1 MGVGFCWCR
10 SAGKLS
16 EPPKGVNAATHSQK
30 RAAIYKN
37 GVYIRTFE
45 NLSIAHGFY
54 FPPPRRASP
63 TLDGW
68 IVGLTDIAPLTDTPR
83 TLDLLESL
91 IGEVEQVFHGKEEV
105 VRLAVAA
112 LLARGHILF
121 EDVPGVGKTTLAQAL
136 GTALGLSFRR
146 IQFTSDLLPSDVL
159 GVSIFNPR
167 TSEFETR
174 LGPIFTNLVLADEIN
189 RAPPRTQSG
198 LLQAMQE
205 GQVSLDDETFQLP
218 RPFMVMATQNPLEHH
233 GTYPLP
239 ESQVDRFLM
248 RLTIGYPGESAERQI
263 LLEST
268 NEDPWEQRIKAVLE
282 PTQVLGLQQK
292 VSQVEVDDSLV
303 GYVMAIVQRTRVEP
317 RLQMGVS
324 PRGAIGL
331 LGASRAFALLSGRDY
346 LVPSDIQ
353 KLAMP
358 CLAHRILP
366 VGVAA
371 ASHEAH
377 EEAEA
382 IVRDILE
389 DIAVPV

>member
-1 MGVGFCWCR
+1 MTDT
-10 SAGKLS
+10 
-16 EPPKGVNAATHSQK
+16 AT
-30 RAAIYKN
+30 
-37 GVYIRTFE
+37 V
-45 NLSIAHGFY
+45 
-54 FPPPRRASP
+54 
-63 TLDGW
+63 
-68 IVGLTDIAPLTDTPR
+68 TDIPR
-83 TLDLLESL
+83 SLDLLDSL
-91 IGEVEQVFHGKEEV
+91 IAEVERVFHGKEDV

-121 EDVPGVGKTTLAQAL
+121 EDVPGVGKTTLARAL

-167 TSEFETR
+167 TSEFEIR
-174 LGPIFTNLVLADEIN
+174 LGPIFTNLLLADEIN

-205 GQVSLDDETFQLP
+205 GEVSLDDETFQLP
-218 RPFMVMATQNPLEHH
+218 QPFMVMATQNPLEHH

-248 RLTIGYPGESAERQI
+248 RLTIGYPGESAERRI

-268 NEDPWEQRIKAVLE
+268 RDDPWERRIKAVLE
-282 PTQVLGLQQK
+282 PEQVLGLQQQ
-292 VSQVEVDDSLV
+292 VSEIEVADSLV
-303 GYVMAIVQRTRVEP
+303 GYVMDIVQRTRVDP

-331 LGASRAFALLSGRDY
+331 LGASRAYALLSGRNF
-346 LVPSDIQ
+346 LVPSDVQ
-353 KLAMP
+353 RLAMP

-366 VGVAA
+366 VGASA

-377 EEAEA
+377 EEAGA

-389 DIAVPV
+389 DIPVPV

>member
-1 MGVGFCWCR
+1 M
-10 SAGKLS
+10 
-16 EPPKGVNAATHSQK
+16 
-30 RAAIYKN
+30 
-37 GVYIRTFE
+37 
-45 NLSIAHGFY
+45 
-54 FPPPRRASP
+54 
-63 TLDGW
+63 
-68 IVGLTDIAPLTDTPR
+68 TDIAAITQTPR
-83 TLDLLESL
+83 TLDLVESL
-91 IGEVEQVFHGKEEV
+91 IAEVEEVFHGKEEV

-121 EDVPGVGKTTLAQAL
+121 EDVPGVGKTTLAHAL
-136 GTALGLSFRR
+136 ATALGLSFRR

-167 TSEFETR
+167 TSDFETR

-198 LLQAMQE
+198 LLQAMEE
-205 GQVSLDDETFQLP
+205 GQVSLDDETFELP
-218 RPFMVMATQNPLEHH
+218 QPFMVMATQNPLEHH

-248 RLTIGYPGESAERQI
+248 RLTIGYPGEGAERRI
-263 LLEST
+263 LMEST
-268 NEDPWEQRIKAVLE
+268 TGDSWEQRIKAVLE
-282 PTQVLGLQQK
+282 PTQVLELQRE
-292 VSQVEVDDSLV
+292 VSRVEADDSLI

-317 RLQMGVS
+317 RLQMGAS

-331 LGASRAFALLSGRDY
+331 LGASRAYALLSGRNF
-346 LVPSDIQ
+346 LVPSDVQ
-353 KLAMP
+353 RLAMP

-366 VGVAA
+366 VGASA

-377 EEAEA
+377 EETGA
-382 IVRDILE
+382 IVTDILE

>member
-1 MGVGFCWCR
+1 MTDT
-10 SAGKLS
+10 
-16 EPPKGVNAATHSQK
+16 AT
-30 RAAIYKN
+30 
-37 GVYIRTFE
+37 V
-45 NLSIAHGFY
+45 
-54 FPPPRRASP
+54 
-63 TLDGW
+63 
-68 IVGLTDIAPLTDTPR
+68 TDIPR
-83 TLDLLESL
+83 SLDLLDSL
-91 IGEVEQVFHGKEEV
+91 IAEVERVFHGKEDV

-121 EDVPGVGKTTLAQAL
+121 EDVPGVGKTTLARAL

-174 LGPIFTNLVLADEIN
+174 LGPIFTNLLLADEIN

-205 GQVSLDDETFQLP
+205 GEVSLDDETFQLP
-218 RPFMVMATQNPLEHH
+218 QPFMVMATQNPLEHH

-248 RLTIGYPGESAERQI
+248 RLTIGYPGESAERRI

-268 NEDPWEQRIKAVLE
+268 RDDPWERRIEAVLE
-282 PTQVLGLQQK
+282 PEQVLGLQK
-292 VSQVEVDDSLV
+292 EVSRIEVDDSLV
-303 GYVMAIVQRTRVEP
+303 GYIMDIVQRTRVDP

-331 LGASRAFALLSGRDY
+331 LGASRAYALLSGRNF
-346 LVPSDIQ
+346 LVPSDVQ

-366 VGVAA
+366 VGASA

-377 EEAEA
+377 EEAGA

-389 DIAVPV
+389 DIPVPV

>member
-1 MGVGFCWCR
+1 M
-10 SAGKLS
+10 S
-16 EPPKGVNAATHSQK
+16 
-30 RAAIYKN
+30 
-37 GVYIRTFE
+37 
-45 NLSIAHGFY
+45 
-54 FPPPRRASP
+54 
-63 TLDGW
+63 
-68 IVGLTDIAPLTDTPR
+68 LTDTATVTDTPQ
-83 TLDLLESL
+83 TLSLLEGL
-91 IGEVEQVFHGKEEV
+91 IGEVEKVFHGKKEV

-121 EDVPGVGKTTLAQAL
+121 EDVPGVGKTTLAHAL

-159 GVSIFNPR
+159 GVSIYNPR
-167 TSEFETR
+167 TLEFETR
-174 LGPIFTNLVLADEIN
+174 LGPIFANLVLADEIN

-205 GQVSLDDETFQLP
+205 GQVSLDEETFQLP
-218 RPFMVMATQNPLEHH
+218 EPFMVMATQNPLEHH

-263 LLEST
+263 LTEST
-268 NEDPWEQRIKAVLE
+268 REDPWEQRIKAVLE
-282 PTQVLGLQQK
+282 PMQVLGLQQK
-292 VSQVEVDDSLV
+292 VSQVEVEDSLV
-303 GYVMAIVQRTRVEP
+303 GYVMAIVQRTRLEP

-331 LGASRAFALLSGRDY
+331 LAASRAYALLSGRDF
-346 LVPSDIQ
+346 LVPSDVQ
-353 KLAMP
+353 MLAVP

-366 VGVAA
+366 VGASA

-377 EEAEA
+377 EEAGA
-382 IVRDILE
+382 IVQNILE
-389 DIAVPV
+389 EVAVPV

>member
-1 MGVGFCWCR
+1 M
-10 SAGKLS
+10 
-16 EPPKGVNAATHSQK
+16 
-30 RAAIYKN
+30 
-37 GVYIRTFE
+37 
-45 NLSIAHGFY
+45 
-54 FPPPRRASP
+54 
-63 TLDGW
+63 
-68 IVGLTDIAPLTDTPR
+68 TDIAAITQTPR
-83 TLDLLESL
+83 TLDLVESL
-91 IGEVEQVFHGKEEV
+91 IAEVEEVFHGKEEV

-121 EDVPGVGKTTLAQAL
+121 EDVPGVGKTTLAHAL
-136 GTALGLSFRR
+136 ATALGLSFRR

-167 TSEFETR
+167 TSDFETR

-198 LLQAMQE
+198 LLQAMEE
-205 GQVSLDDETFQLP
+205 GQVSLDDETFELP
-218 RPFMVMATQNPLEHH
+218 QPFMVMATQNPLEHH

-248 RLTIGYPGESAERQI
+248 RLTIGYPGEGAERRI
-263 LLEST
+263 LMEST
-268 NEDPWEQRIKAVLE
+268 TGDSWEQRIKAVLE
-282 PTQVLGLQQK
+282 PTQVLELQRE
-292 VSQVEVDDSLV
+292 VSRVEADDSLI

-317 RLQMGVS
+317 RLQMGAS

-331 LGASRAFALLSGRDY
+331 LGASRAYALLSGRNF
-346 LVPSDIQ
+346 LVPSDVQ
-353 KLAMP
+353 RLAVP

-366 VGVAA
+366 VGASA

-377 EEAEA
+377 EEAGA
-382 IVRDILE
+382 IVTDILE

>member
-1 MGVGFCWCR
+1 M
-10 SAGKLS
+10 
-16 EPPKGVNAATHSQK
+16 
-30 RAAIYKN
+30 
-37 GVYIRTFE
+37 
-45 NLSIAHGFY
+45 
-54 FPPPRRASP
+54 
-63 TLDGW
+63 
-68 IVGLTDIAPLTDTPR
+68 TDIATITDTPQ
-83 TLDLLESL
+83 TLDLLERL
-91 IGEVEQVFHGKEEV
+91 VGEVEEVFHGKEEV

-121 EDVPGVGKTTLAQAL
+121 EDVPGVGKTTLAHAL
-136 GTALGLSFRR
+136 ATALGLSFRR

-205 GQVSLDDETFQLP
+205 GQVSLDDETFDLP
-218 RPFMVMATQNPLEHH
+218 EPFMVMATQNPLEHH

-248 RLTIGYPGESAERQI
+248 RLTIGYPGEKAERRI
-263 LLEST
+263 LMESAT
-268 NEDPWEQRIKAVLE
+268 EDSWDQRIKAVLE
-282 PTQVLGLQQK
+282 PTQVLHLQRE
-292 VSQVEVDDSLV
+292 VSGVRVDDSLIE
-303 GYVMAIVQRTRVEP
+303 YVMAIVQRTRIEP

-331 LGASRAFALLSGRDY
+331 LRASRAYALLSGRDF
-346 LVPSDIQ
+346 LVPSDVQ
-353 KLAMP
+353 KLAVP

-366 VGVAA
+366 VGVSA

-377 EEAEA
+377 EEAGA
-382 IVRDILE
+382 IVLSILE

>member
-1 MGVGFCWCR
+1 
-10 SAGKLS
+10 
-16 EPPKGVNAATHSQK
+16 
-30 RAAIYKN
+30 
-37 GVYIRTFE
+37 
-45 NLSIAHGFY
+45 
-54 FPPPRRASP
+54 
-63 TLDGW
+63 
-68 IVGLTDIAPLTDTPR
+68 LTDIATITDTPQ
-83 TLDLLESL
+83 TLDLLERL
-91 IGEVEQVFHGKEEV
+91 VGEVEEVFHGKEEI

-121 EDVPGVGKTTLAQAL
+121 EDVPGVGKTTLAHAL
-136 GTALGLSFRR
+136 ATALGLSFRR

-205 GQVSLDDETFQLP
+205 GQVSLDDETFDLP
-218 RPFMVMATQNPLEHH
+218 EPFMVMATQNPLEHH

-248 RLTIGYPGESAERQI
+248 RLTIGYPGEKAERRI
-263 LLEST
+263 LMESAT
-268 NEDPWEQRIKAVLE
+268 EDSWDQRIKAVLE
-282 PTQVLGLQQK
+282 PTQVLHLQRE
-292 VSQVEVDDSLV
+292 VSGVRVDDSLIE
-303 GYVMAIVQRTRVEP
+303 YVMAIVQRTRIEP

-331 LGASRAFALLSGRDY
+331 LRASRAYALLSGRDF
-346 LVPSDIQ
+346 LVPSDVQ
-353 KLAMP
+353 KLAVP

-366 VGVAA
+366 VGVSA

-377 EEAEA
+377 EEAGA
-382 IVRDILE
+382 IVLSILE

>member
-1 MGVGFCWCR
+1 M
-10 SAGKLS
+10 
-16 EPPKGVNAATHSQK
+16 T
-30 RAAIYKN
+30 
-37 GVYIRTFE
+37 
-45 NLSIAHGFY
+45 
-54 FPPPRRASP
+54 
-63 TLDGW
+63 
-68 IVGLTDIAPLTDTPR
+68 LTDTTTDTVTSTDVPQS
-83 TLDLLESL
+83 LDLLEIL
-91 IGEVEQVFHGKEEV
+91 IGEIERVFHGKEEV

-121 EDVPGVGKTTLAQAL
+121 EDVPGVGKTTLSRAL

-205 GQVSLDDETFQLP
+205 GEISLDDKTFQLP
-218 RPFMVMATQNPLEHH
+218 QPFMVMATQNPLEHH

-248 RLTIGYPGESAERQI
+248 RLTIGYTGESAERQI
-263 LLEST
+263 LMEST
-268 NEDPWEQRIKAVLE
+268 KEDPWEDRIKAVLE
-282 PTQVLGLQQK
+282 PAQVVWFQQK
-292 VSQVEVDDSLV
+292 VSEVEVEDSLV
-303 GYVMAIVQRTRVEP
+303 GYVMDIVQRTRVDA

-331 LGASRAFALLSGRDY
+331 LGASRAYALLSGRDF
-346 LVPSDIQ
+346 LVPSDVQ

-366 VGVAA
+366 VGAAA

-377 EEAEA
+377 EEAGA
-382 IVRDILE
+382 IVQDILQ
-389 DIAVPV
+389 DVAVPV

>member
-1 MGVGFCWCR
+1 MV
-10 SAGKLS
+10 S
-16 EPPKGVNAATHSQK
+16 
-30 RAAIYKN
+30 
-37 GVYIRTFE
+37 
-45 NLSIAHGFY
+45 
-54 FPPPRRASP
+54 
-63 TLDGW
+63 
-68 IVGLTDIAPLTDTPR
+68 LTDIATFTDTPR

-121 EDVPGVGKTTLAQAL
+121 EDVPGVGKTTLAKAL

-167 TSEFETR
+167 TSEFEIR

-218 RPFMVMATQNPLEHH
+218 QPFMVMATQNPLEHH

>member
-1 MGVGFCWCR
+1 M
-10 SAGKLS
+10 
-16 EPPKGVNAATHSQK
+16 T
-30 RAAIYKN
+30 
-37 GVYIRTFE
+37 
-45 NLSIAHGFY
+45 
-54 FPPPRRASP
+54 
-63 TLDGW
+63 
-68 IVGLTDIAPLTDTPR
+68 LTDIATITDAPAGALPS
-83 TLDLLESL
+83 LDLLDKL
-91 IGEVEQVFHGKEEV
+91 IDEVEEVFHGKEEV
-105 VRLAVAA
+105 VRLAVSA

-121 EDVPGVGKTTLAQAL
+121 EDVPGVGKTTLAHAL
-136 GTALGLSFRR
+136 ATALGLSFRR

-159 GVSIFNPR
+159 GVSMFNPR

-174 LGPIFTNLVLADEIN
+174 RGPIFTNLVLADEIN

-198 LLQAMQE
+198 LLQAMEE
-205 GQVSLDDETFQLP
+205 GRVSLDSETLELP

-248 RLTIGYPGESAERQI
+248 RLTIGYPNDEAERRI
-263 LLEST
+263 LMEST
-268 NEDPWEQRIKAVLE
+268 NQDPWERRIKPVLE
-282 PTQVLGLQQK
+282 PRQVLSLQNE
-292 VSQVEVDDSLV
+292 VSRVEADDSLV

-317 RLQMGVS
+317 RLHMGVS

-331 LGASRAFALLSGRDY
+331 LGASRAFALLNGRDF
-346 LVPSDIQ
+346 LVPSDVQ
-353 KLAMP
+353 KLAVP

-366 VGVAA
+366 VGASA

-377 EEAEA
+377 EEAAA

>member
-1 MGVGFCWCR
+1 V
-10 SAGKLS
+10 
-16 EPPKGVNAATHSQK
+16 T
-30 RAAIYKN
+30 
-37 GVYIRTFE
+37 
-45 NLSIAHGFY
+45 
-54 FPPPRRASP
+54 
-63 TLDGW
+63 
-68 IVGLTDIAPLTDTPR
+68 LTDTV
-83 TLDLLESL
+83 TDTATSTDVLQSADLLERL
-91 IGEVEQVFHGKEEV
+91 IGEIERVFHGKEEV

-121 EDVPGVGKTTLAQAL
+121 EDVPGVGKTTLSQAL

-205 GQVSLDDETFQLP
+205 GEISLDDETFQLP
-218 RPFMVMATQNPLEHH
+218 QPFMVMATQNPLEHH

-263 LLEST
+263 LMEST
-268 NEDPWEQRIKAVLE
+268 REDPWEHRIKAVLE
-282 PTQVLGLQQK
+282 PEQVLGLQQK

-303 GYVMAIVQRTRVEP
+303 GYVMDIVQSTRVDP

-331 LGASRAFALLSGRDY
+331 LGASRAYALLNGRDF
-346 LVPSDIQ
+346 LVPSDVQ

-358 CLAHRILP
+358 CLAHRIVP
-366 VGVAA
+366 VGAAA

-377 EEAEA
+377 EEAGA
-382 IVRDILE
+382 IVQNILE
-389 DIAVPV
+389 EVAVPV

>member
-1 MGVGFCWCR
+1 M
-10 SAGKLS
+10 
-16 EPPKGVNAATHSQK
+16 TDI
-30 RAAIYKN
+30 AAI
-37 GVYIRTFE
+37 TE
-45 NLSIAHGFY
+45 T
-54 FPPPRRASP
+54 PP
-63 TLDGW
+63 TLDL
-68 IVGLTDIAPLTDTPR
+68 VERLIA
-83 TLDLLESL
+83 
-91 IGEVEQVFHGKEEV
+91 EVEEVFHGKEEV

-121 EDVPGVGKTTLAQAL
+121 EDVPGVGKTTLAHAL
-136 GTALGLSFRR
+136 ATALGLSFRR

-198 LLQAMQE
+198 LLQAMEE
-205 GQVSLDDETFQLP
+205 GQVSLDDETFDLP
-218 RPFMVMATQNPLEHH
+218 EPFMVMATQNPLEHH

-248 RLTIGYPGESAERQI
+248 RLTISYPGEKAERRI
-263 LLEST
+263 LMESAT
-268 NEDPWEQRIKAVLE
+268 EDSWDQRIKAVLE
-282 PTQVLGLQQK
+282 PTQVLHLQRE
-292 VSQVEVDDSLV
+292 VSGVRVDDSLIE
-303 GYVMAIVQRTRVEP
+303 YVMAIVQRTRIEP

-331 LGASRAFALLSGRDY
+331 LRASRAYALLSGRDF
-346 LVPSDIQ
+346 LVPSDVQ
-353 KLAMP
+353 KLAVP

-366 VGVAA
+366 VGVSA

-377 EEAEA
+377 EEAGA
-382 IVRDILE
+382 IVLSILE

>member
-1 MGVGFCWCR
+1 M
-10 SAGKLS
+10 
-16 EPPKGVNAATHSQK
+16 
-30 RAAIYKN
+30 
-37 GVYIRTFE
+37 
-45 NLSIAHGFY
+45 
-54 FPPPRRASP
+54 
-63 TLDGW
+63 
-68 IVGLTDIAPLTDTPR
+68 TDIATIRDTPR
-83 TLDLLESL
+83 TRDLLESL

-121 EDVPGVGKTTLAQAL
+121 EDVPGVGKTTLAHAL
-136 GTALGLSFRR
+136 ATALGLSFQR

-159 GVSIFNPR
+159 GVSIFNPQ

-205 GQVSLDDETFQLP
+205 GQVSLDDKTFPLP
-218 RPFMVMATQNPLEHH
+218 QPFMVMATQNPLEHH

-248 RLTIGYPGESAERQI
+248 RLTIGYPGEDAERQI
-263 LLEST
+263 LMEST
-268 NEDPWEQRIKAVLE
+268 TGDSWERIKAVLD
-282 PTQVLGLQQK
+282 PTQVLGLQQEA
-292 VSQVEVDDSLV
+292 SRVEAEDSLV
-303 GYVMAIVQRTRVEP
+303 GYVLAIVQRTRAEP

-331 LGASRAFALLSGRDY
+331 LGASRAYALLSGRDF
-346 LVPSDIQ
+346 LVPSDVQ
-353 KLAMP
+353 KLAVP

-366 VGVAA
+366 VGAAA

-377 EEAEA
+377 EESGA
-382 IVRDILE
+382 IVLDILE

>member
-1 MGVGFCWCR
+1 M
-10 SAGKLS
+10 SDI
-16 EPPKGVNAATHSQK
+16 
-30 RAAIYKN
+30 AAI
-37 GVYIRTFE
+37 TE
-45 NLSIAHGFY
+45 
-54 FPPPRRASP
+54 
-63 TLDGW
+63 
-68 IVGLTDIAPLTDTPR
+68 TPA
-83 TLDLLESL
+83 TLDLVESL
-91 IGEVEQVFHGKEEV
+91 IAEVEEVFHGKEEV

-121 EDVPGVGKTTLAQAL
+121 EDVPGVGKTTLAHAL
-136 GTALGLSFRR
+136 ATAVGLSFRR

-198 LLQAMQE
+198 LLQAMEE
-205 GQVSLDDETFQLP
+205 GQVSLDDETFELP
-218 RPFMVMATQNPLEHH
+218 QPFMVMATQNPLEHH

-248 RLTIGYPGESAERQI
+248 RLTIGYPGEGAERRI
-263 LLEST
+263 LMEST
-268 NEDPWEQRIKAVLE
+268 TGDSWEQRIKAVLE
-282 PTQVLGLQQK
+282 PTQVLELQRE
-292 VSQVEVDDSLV
+292 VSRVEADDSLV

-317 RLQMGVS
+317 RLQMGAS

-331 LGASRAFALLSGRDY
+331 LGASRAYALLSGRNF
-346 LVPSDIQ
+346 LVPSDVQ
-353 KLAMP
+353 RLAVP

-366 VGVAA
+366 VGASA

-377 EEAEA
+377 EEAGA
-382 IVRDILE
+382 IVTDILE

>member
-1 MGVGFCWCR
+1 M
-10 SAGKLS
+10 
-16 EPPKGVNAATHSQK
+16 T
-30 RAAIYKN
+30 
-37 GVYIRTFE
+37 
-45 NLSIAHGFY
+45 
-54 FPPPRRASP
+54 
-63 TLDGW
+63 
-68 IVGLTDIAPLTDTPR
+68 LTDTATDTVTSTDVPQS
-83 TLDLLESL
+83 LDLLEIL
-91 IGEVEQVFHGKEEV
+91 IGEIERVFHGKEEV

-121 EDVPGVGKTTLAQAL
+121 EDVPGVGKTTLSRAL

-205 GQVSLDDETFQLP
+205 GEISLDDKTFQLP
-218 RPFMVMATQNPLEHH
+218 QPFMVMATQNPLEHH

-263 LLEST
+263 LMEST
-268 NEDPWEQRIKAVLE
+268 KEDPWEDRIKAVLK
-282 PTQVLGLQQK
+282 PAQVVWFQQK
-292 VSQVEVDDSLV
+292 VSEVEVEDSLV
-303 GYVMAIVQRTRVEP
+303 GYVMDIVQRTRVDA

-331 LGASRAFALLSGRDY
+331 LGASRAYALLSGRDF
-346 LVPSDIQ
+346 LVPSDVQ

-366 VGVAA
+366 VGSTA

-377 EEAEA
+377 EETGA
-382 IVRDILE
+382 IVQDILQ
-389 DIAVPV
+389 DVAVPV

>member
-1 MGVGFCWCR
+1 M
-10 SAGKLS
+10 
-16 EPPKGVNAATHSQK
+16 
-30 RAAIYKN
+30 
-37 GVYIRTFE
+37 
-45 NLSIAHGFY
+45 
-54 FPPPRRASP
+54 
-63 TLDGW
+63 
-68 IVGLTDIAPLTDTPR
+68 TDIATITDTPR
-83 TLDLLESL
+83 TLDLLEML
-91 IGEVEQVFHGKEEV
+91 ISEVEEVFHGKEEV

-121 EDVPGVGKTTLAQAL
+121 EDVPGVGKTTLARAL
-136 GTALGLSFRR
+136 ASALGLSFRR

-174 LGPIFTNLVLADEIN
+174 RGPIFTNLVLADEIN

-205 GQVSLDDETFQLP
+205 GQVSLDDETFELP

-248 RLTIGYPGESAERQI
+248 RLTIGYPGEEAERRI
-263 LLEST
+263 LMEST
-268 NEDPWEQRIKAVLE
+268 TEDSWDQRIKAVLE
-282 PTQVLGLQQK
+282 PTQVIKLQQE
-292 VSQVEVDDSLV
+292 VSRVEVEESLV

-331 LGASRAFALLSGRDY
+331 LGASRAYALLSGRDF
-346 LVPSDIQ
+346 LVPSDVQ
-353 KLAMP
+353 KLAVP

-366 VGVAA
+366 VGASA

-377 EEAEA
+377 EDAAA
-382 IVRDILE
+382 IVRSILE

>member
-1 MGVGFCWCR
+1 M
-10 SAGKLS
+10 
-16 EPPKGVNAATHSQK
+16 
-30 RAAIYKN
+30 
-37 GVYIRTFE
+37 
-45 NLSIAHGFY
+45 
-54 FPPPRRASP
+54 
-63 TLDGW
+63 
-68 IVGLTDIAPLTDTPR
+68 TDTTTDTVTSTDVPQS
-83 TLDLLESL
+83 LDLLEIL
-91 IGEVEQVFHGKEEV
+91 IDEIERVFHGKEEV

-121 EDVPGVGKTTLAQAL
+121 EDVPGVGKTTLSRAL

-205 GQVSLDDETFQLP
+205 GEISLDDKTFQLP
-218 RPFMVMATQNPLEHH
+218 QPFMVMATQNPLEHH

-263 LLEST
+263 LMEST
-268 NEDPWEQRIKAVLE
+268 KEDPWEDRIKAVLK
-282 PTQVLGLQQK
+282 PAQVVWFQQK
-292 VSQVEVDDSLV
+292 VSEVEVEDSLV
-303 GYVMAIVQRTRVEP
+303 GYVMDIVQRTRVDA

-331 LGASRAFALLSGRDY
+331 LGASRAYALLSGRDF
-346 LVPSDIQ
+346 LVPSDVQ

-366 VGVAA
+366 VGAAA

-377 EEAEA
+377 EEAGA
-382 IVRDILE
+382 IVQDILQ
-389 DIAVPV
+389 DVAVPV

>member
-1 MGVGFCWCR
+1 M
-10 SAGKLS
+10 
-16 EPPKGVNAATHSQK
+16 T
-30 RAAIYKN
+30 
-37 GVYIRTFE
+37 
-45 NLSIAHGFY
+45 
-54 FPPPRRASP
+54 
-63 TLDGW
+63 
-68 IVGLTDIAPLTDTPR
+68 LTDIATITDTPPS
-83 TLDLLESL
+83 LDLLERL
-91 IGEVEQVFHGKEEV
+91 IGEVEEVFHGKEEV
-105 VRLAVAA
+105 VRLAIAA

-121 EDVPGVGKTTLAQAL
+121 EDVPGVGKTTLAHAL
-136 GTALGLSFRR
+136 ATALGLSFRR

-167 TSEFETR
+167 TSDFETR

-198 LLQAMQE
+198 LLQAMEE
-205 GQVSLDDETFQLP
+205 GQVSLDDKTFELP
-218 RPFMVMATQNPLEHH
+218 QPFMVMATQNPLEHH

-248 RLTIGYPGESAERQI
+248 RLTIGYPDEGAERRI
-263 LLEST
+263 LMEST
-268 NEDPWEQRIKAVLE
+268 TEDAWEQRIKPVLQ
-282 PTQVLGLQQK
+282 PGQVLALQK
-292 VSQVEVDDSLV
+292 EVSQVESEDSLI

-331 LGASRAFALLSGRDY
+331 LGASRAYALLSGRDF
-346 LVPSDIQ
+346 LIPSDVQ
-353 KLAMP
+353 KLAVP

-366 VGVAA
+366 VGASA

-377 EEAEA
+377 EEAGA

-389 DIAVPV
+389 DIPVPL

>member
-1 MGVGFCWCR
+1 MLAFF
-10 SAGKLS
+10 S
-16 EPPKGVNAATHSQK
+16 
-30 RAAIYKN
+30 
-37 GVYIRTFE
+37 
-45 NLSIAHGFY
+45 
-54 FPPPRRASP
+54 FPMN
-63 TLDGW
+63 
-68 IVGLTDIAPLTDTPR
+68 LTDTATIADTPQ
-83 TLDLLESL
+83 TLDLLEGL
-91 IGEVEQVFHGKEEV
+91 IGEVEKVFHGKKEV

-121 EDVPGVGKTTLAQAL
+121 EDVPGVGKTTLAHAL

-146 IQFTSDLLPSDVL
+146 VQFTSDLLPSDVL
-159 GVSIFNPR
+159 GVSIYNPR
-167 TSEFETR
+167 TLEFETR
-174 LGPIFTNLVLADEIN
+174 LGPIFANLVLADEIN

-218 RPFMVMATQNPLEHH
+218 QPFMVMATQNPLEHH

-248 RLTIGYPGESAERQI
+248 RLTIGYPGESAERRI
-263 LLEST
+263 LTEST
-268 NEDPWEQRIKAVLE
+268 SEDPWEQRIKAVLE
-282 PTQVLGLQQK
+282 PLQVLGLQQK
-292 VSQVEVDDSLV
+292 VSQVEVEDSLV

-331 LGASRAFALLSGRDY
+331 LAASRAYALLSGRDF
-346 LVPSDIQ
+346 LVPSDVQ
-353 KLAMP
+353 KLAVP

-366 VGVAA
+366 VGASA

-377 EEAEA
+377 EEAGA
-382 IVRDILE
+382 IVQNILE
-389 DIAVPV
+389 EIAVPV

>member
-1 MGVGFCWCR
+1 M
-10 SAGKLS
+10 
-16 EPPKGVNAATHSQK
+16 
-30 RAAIYKN
+30 
-37 GVYIRTFE
+37 
-45 NLSIAHGFY
+45 
-54 FPPPRRASP
+54 
-63 TLDGW
+63 
-68 IVGLTDIAPLTDTPR
+68 TDIAAITQTPR
-83 TLDLLESL
+83 TLDLVESL
-91 IGEVEQVFHGKEEV
+91 IAEVEEVFHGKEEV

-121 EDVPGVGKTTLAQAL
+121 EDVPGVGKTTLAHAL
-136 GTALGLSFRR
+136 ATALGLSFRR

-198 LLQAMQE
+198 LLQAMEE
-205 GQVSLDDETFQLP
+205 GQVSLDDETFELP
-218 RPFMVMATQNPLEHH
+218 QPFMVMATQNPLEHH

-248 RLTIGYPGESAERQI
+248 RLTIGYPGEGAERRI
-263 LLEST
+263 LMEST
-268 NEDPWEQRIKAVLE
+268 TGDSWEQRIKAVLE
-282 PTQVLGLQQK
+282 PTQVLELQRE
-292 VSQVEVDDSLV
+292 VSRVEADDSLI

-317 RLQMGVS
+317 RLQMGAS

-331 LGASRAFALLSGRDY
+331 LGASRAYALLSGRNF
-346 LVPSDIQ
+346 LVPSDVQ
-353 KLAMP
+353 RLAVP

-366 VGVAA
+366 VGASA

-377 EEAEA
+377 EEAGA
-382 IVRDILE
+382 IVTDILE